1 MLAPGS
7 SPLARGGRAA
17 SRAGGTVR
25 GLIPARA
32 GRTPHRGAFLT
43 RAWAHPRSRGADA
56 AVTKVEIYLWGSSP
70 LARGGHGLRA
80 VKNSRPGLIP
90 ARAGRTTTATL
101 IGKGSRAHPRSRGA
115 DDVVGSSVDPGAG
128 SSPLARGGQR

>member
-70 LARGGHGLRA
+70 LARGGPA
-80 VKNSRPGLIP
+80 VRSPAPNSRGLIP
-90 ARAGRTTTATL
+90 ARAGRT
-101 IGKGSRAHPRSRGA
+101 RR
-115 DDVVGSSVDPGAG
+115 
-128 SSPLARGGQR
+128 